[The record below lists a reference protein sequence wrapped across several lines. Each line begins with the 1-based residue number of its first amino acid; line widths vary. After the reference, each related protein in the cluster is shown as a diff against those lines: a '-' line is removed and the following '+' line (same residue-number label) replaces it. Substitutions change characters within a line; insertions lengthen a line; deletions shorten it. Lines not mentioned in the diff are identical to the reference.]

1 MRASTHSKQDAAPR
15 VSIHDL
21 VVDASAQT
29 YRLSG
34 HEAWANHLAVGSG
47 FGEIPFDLVI
57 PAFRRVEEVET
68 AETIGNIDQNRLSKL
83 REAGLEVRVLVPLAD
98 VGAAHARLRGHVD
111 WIQPWWI
118 ENQKVHFGS
127 PRLP

>member
-1 MRASTHSKQDAAPR
+1 MRTSTNSAQDAPTN
-15 VSIHDL
+15 VSLHDL
-21 VVDASAQT
+21 VVNASALT
-29 YRLSG
+29 YRQSG
-34 HEAWANHLAVGSG
+34 HIAWANHIAIGSG

-68 AETIGNIDQNRLSKL
+68 AETIATMDHQRLNKL
-83 REAGLEVRVLVPLAD
+83 REAGLEVRVLVPIAD
-98 VGAAHARLRGHVD
+98 VGAAHAKLRGHVD

-118 ENQKVHFGS
+118 ENQKVHFGN

>member
-1 MRASTHSKQDAAPR
+1 
-15 VSIHDL
+15 V
-21 VVDASAQT
+21 
-29 YRLSG
+29 
-34 HEAWANHLAVGSG
+34 AWANHLAIDSG
-47 FGEIPFDLVI
+47 FGKIPFDLVI

-68 AETIGNIDQNRLSKL
+68 TETIAVIDRNRLNKL

-98 VGAAHARLRGHVD
+98 VGAAHAKLRGHVD

-118 ENQKVHFGS
+118 ENRKVHFGS